1 MGVALDVCE
10 SLMESG
16 SKMDDSI
23 KKDRYWI
30 NRVKELRK
38 QTTFAK
44 PEHYKLGAK
53 ECYRR
58 ANWLSDYRFNKIK
71 YDDVIEL
78 DIGGKVE
85 KHENYTDETWNKI
98 YLFEYAEEYW
108 RSIAYEVDRKE
119 QRETPMHIHF
129 EHKDI
134 IITDPCYIFSNWDK
148 FLNTHGTYE
157 ESENMLLRDTIYGDW
172 SCTTFDDRGGVIGR
186 FCADAGMVCVY
197 PLDEP
202 LLDQK
207 SVEEF
212 KKKDWCATIIKDF
225 TGDVSFVR
233 HAGEEDEFGN
243 NDWLTVEG
251 RGSVNF
257 SGRQTGL

>member
-10 SLMESG
+10 SLMG
-16 SKMDDSI
+16 SDDKRDDSV
-23 KKDRYWI
+23 KKTRYWI
-30 NRVKELRK
+30 NRTKELRK

-108 RSIAYEVDRKE
+108 RAIAHEVDRKE
-119 QRETPMHIHF
+119 QRENPMHIHF

-148 FLNTHGTYE
+148 FLNTHGMYE

-186 FCADAGMVCVY
+186 FCADAGLVCVV
-197 PLDEP
+197 PTDHPEIDPAKLKENTVD
-202 LLDQK
+202 
-207 SVEEF
+207 
-212 KKKDWCATIIKDF
+212 KDWTATLIKDF
-225 TGDVSFVR
+225 TGDVYINRVP
-233 HAGEEDEFGN
+233 EDFEDAIEIEGKGN
-243 NDWLTVEG
+243 I
-251 RGSVNF
+251 NF
-257 SGRQTGL
+257 SSRQTGL